1 MLLIVML
8 VSFPS
13 LTTGTLLGL
22 LVQLVTDRPISD
34 RTERTEK
41 EIQSSL
47 HMYPRQFWSDAAT
60 ICLVNRRAC
69 KRNAHVF
76 FSYYF
81 EVCIFFFSSLSLVLL
96 VIVTMQMMMRN

>member
-47 HMYPRQFWSDAAT
+47 HMYPRQFWSDAA
-60 ICLVNRRAC
+60 VNYLSGQPKSMQKKC
-69 KRNAHVF
+69 PCF
-76 FSYYF
+76 F
-81 EVCIFFFSSLSLVLL
+81 
-96 VIVTMQMMMRN
+96 